1 MLTVIVKLPYSA
13 IYTGRNLKLYDP
25 NGNIIDEESGAM
37 EILLQLDSVLIVT
50 INSPLPGQWKVV
62 ASSTGEYSLRV
73 TGLSVL
79 DFQAKFSRWPTLDWS
94 NADFQPVSG
103 N

>member
-1 MLTVIVKLPYSA
+1 MS
-13 IYTGRNLKLYDP
+13 LYDP
-25 NGNIIDEESGAM
+25 NGDIIDEETGVM
-37 EILLQLDSVLIVT
+37 ETLLQLDSVLIVT

-62 ASSTGEYSLRV
+62 ASSTGEHSLRV

-103 N
+103 EIILIVFFLFLPLILK